1 MTDEA
6 KKGLPAAAKT
16 MLKIIAG
23 IVLLVVGVLL
33 IWAWSG
39 EVLTVIKGF
48 LGMAVIFAGIVLFAI
63 SRE

>member
-48 LGMAVIFAGIVLFAI
+48 LGMAVILAGIVLLAI
-63 SRE
+63 ARE